1 MEGKDGQTERATG
14 KKRSKERKKG
24 NLCIS
29 QEINTMGV
37 LLLGII
43 SLRIAFPAIWRKI
56 MYLMQG
62 VARFEQV
69 GDWSPALVSQWAVGA
84 FAFVGTLLAPIVIP
98 VMFGAIVANMA
109 QTKPFFSTE
118 TLKWKFS
125 ALNPVKGF
133 KKLFSMQSAVNLVL
147 SLFKIGFIVLTVYML
162 TRKHISIFATL
173 GNLQSDGAMLWL
185 SSLIFRICITVVAL
199 FVLVAVCD
207 WFYRYYKYE
216 QGIMMTKQEVKDER
230 KQEELSPIIKKRQ
243 YKRMREFSLMRMIAA
258 VPDASVVITNPTHVA
273 VVLKY
278 DPDTMDAPKVTA
290 KGLRLVAER
299 IKRIARENN
308 VPIVER
314 PAMARSLYKYV
325 KVGQFI
331 PSAFYEAVAEVL
343 AFLHR
348 IGRGVK
354 MAS

>member
-1 MEGKDGQTERATG
+1 MEGKDGRTERATG
-14 KKRSKERKKG
+14 KKRGKERKKG
-24 NLCIS
+24 NVCVS
-29 QEINTMGV
+29 QEINSMGV
-37 LLLGII
+37 VLLGVI
-43 SLRIAFPAIWRKI
+43 SLRVAFPMIWQKI
-56 MYLMQG
+56 FYLMQG
-62 VARFEQV
+62 VTRFEQV
-69 GDWSPALVSQWAVGA
+69 GDWSSAMVAEWIWAGLA
-84 FAFVGTLLAPIVIP
+84 FMGLLLAPVVVP
-98 VMFGAIVANMA
+98 VMFGAIVSNMA

-125 ALNPVKGF
+125 SLNPIKGC
-133 KKLFSMQSAVNLVL
+133 KKLFSMQSVVNLVL

-162 TRKHISIFATL
+162 TRKQVSTFISL
-173 GNLQSDGAMLWL
+173 GSFPSDGVMLWF
-185 SSLIFRICITVVAL
+185 SSLIFRICIIVITL
-199 FVLVAVCD
+199 FVLIAVAD
-207 WFYRYYKYE
+207 WCYKKYKYE

-230 KQEELSPIIKKRQ
+230 KQEEQNPLVKRRQ
-243 YKRMREFSLMRMIAA
+243 YKKMREFSMMRMIAA
-258 VPDASVVITNPTHVA
+258 IPDASVVITNPTHVA

-299 IKRIARENN
+299 IKRIAREHNI
-308 VPIVER
+308 PIVER
-314 PAMARSLYKYV
+314 PAMARSLYKHV